1 MNCPKCNSSKIV
13 KDGIVKGKQ
22 RFLCKNCKFR
32 FTVMYRGK
40 PPDLKRQAIEL
51 YLEGLGFRSIERIL
65 KVSNVS
71 VMNWVREFGKKLDQI
86 KRVEASID
94 VIEMDEIHT
103 YIEGKKTT
111 AGSGWLLIGLGKES
125 LESCLVREVRKP
137 E

>member
-1 MNCPKCNSSKIV
+1 MNCPKCQSSKIV

-22 RFLCKNCKFR
+22 RFLCKSCKFR

-40 PPDLKRQAIEL
+40 PPDIKRQAIEL

-71 VMNWVREFGKKLDQI
+71 VMNWVREFGEKLDQI
-86 KRVEASID
+86 KRVEESID
-94 VIEMDEIHT
+94 VIEMDEIHA

-111 AGSGWLLIGLGKES
+111 AGSGWLLIELAKES
-125 LESCLVREVRKP
+125 SESCLVREVQKP